1 MEGTVKWFNNQR
13 GYGFIKYG
21 VEEEIFVHY
30 TGIEMDGYKT
40 LQDNQKVTFDIV
52 EGSRGPQATNVVPL
66 EVAEPSEE
74 AEPED

>member
-21 VEEEIFVHY
+21 VEEEVFVHY
-30 TGIEMDGYKT
+30 TGIEMDGYKA

-52 EGSRGPQATNVVPL
+52 EGSRGPQATNVAPL
-66 EVAEPSEE
+66 EVNKSSEDTESEE
-74 AEPED
+74 